1 MDSFEWF
8 GNMMD
13 PNLDSLLPPGE
24 VFRKT
29 FDTALMGL
37 ESKGGGGGQKSS
49 GPDWD
54 EVADLQHEQAMN
66 SFKYDWDNTQRMYN
80 HQILQNTIQ
89 RRDQLQQH
97 QYQTA
102 QQEQAWMYA
111 NAQKEQEYNAQMAA
125 FNKSEQMYGW
135 QVEMNEISA
144 AMAREDQS
152 AQTAERYQELVFA
165 GKEAAI
171 QHGAKK
177 LDITMQ
183 GLGADLD
190 IASKRMA
197 GQQKKQE
204 LTIDQQTKRGLAA
217 TQSVEDL
224 VKGMQAMG
232 QVEAKGQ
239 AGGSA
244 AKQYQAIAAQ
254 ASRLQA
260 AKAYELNRSDI
271 ATRFA
276 LYGVD
281 KTLDQQ
287 EAAASLTSA
296 KIGQAG
302 FYADLENA
310 LGIEQR
316 EATRLSIQSAHH
328 RAEKKIAHDQYVA
341 NVQADF
347 NRMSMPTMG
356 VPIPKPLEIP
366 MATIVDPPI
375 PVKGKKPVWGA
386 GMGAGPS
393 SGGSTGGGGSAIGG
407 MVGMGLGAAAA
418 MIPGIGWGM
427 SALTLAGAGG
437 SVGSMIG
444 GLFG

>member
-1 MDSFEWF
+1 MDSFD
-8 GNMMD
+8 MMGQF
-13 PNLDSLLPPGE
+13 DSMLPPGD
-24 VFRKT
+24 VYRKT
-29 FDTALMGL
+29 FDSALMGL
-37 ESKGGGGGQKSS
+37 ESKGGGGGGGGGSS

-66 SFKYDWDNTQRMYN
+66 SYDYDWDNTQRQYN
-80 HQILQNTIQ
+80 HMLLQNEVQ
-89 RRDQLQQH
+89 RRDQYAQH
-97 QYQTA
+97 SYQTGQHE
-102 QQEQAWMYA
+102 QQWMYA
-111 NAQKEQEYNAQMAA
+111 NALKEQEYNAQMGAY
-125 FNKSEQMYGW
+125 NKSEKMYGW

-144 AMAREDQS
+144 AMAHEAQS

-165 GKEAAI
+165 GQAAAI

-190 IASKRMA
+190 IASKRTA
-197 GQQKKQE
+197 GQHKKQE

-217 TQSVEDL
+217 AESVEDL

-254 ASRLQA
+254 SSRLQA
-260 AKAYELNRSDI
+260 AKAYQLNRSDI
-271 ATRFA
+271 ATRLA

-281 KTLDQQ
+281 KTLSQQ
-287 EAAASLTSA
+287 EAASSLTNA

-302 FYADLENA
+302 LYADMENA

-328 RAEKKIAHDQYVA
+328 RADKKIAHDQYVA

-366 MATIVDPPI
+366 MATILDPII

-393 SGGSTGGGGSAIGG
+393 SAGSTGGGGSTAGG
-407 MVGMGLGAAAA
+407 FLGGAANGFMMGAA
-418 MIPGIGWGM
+418 TGVPHLAGIG
-427 SALTLAGAGG
+427 AVVGG
-437 SVGSMIG
+437 IA